1 MATEIKNGSS
11 LKLQFNRGLGTN
23 GKAIIK
29 SKTFSN
35 LKEDASSDDVLAVA
49 TAISNLQ
56 KHDLYDTIKIDSTSI
71 S

>member
-23 GKAIIK
+23 GKVIIK

-35 LKEDASSDDVLAVA
+35 LKEDASSNDVLAVS

-56 KHDLYDTIKIDSTSI
+56 KHDLYDTIKID
-71 S
+71 

>member
-23 GKAIIK
+23 GKVIIK

-35 LKEDASSDDVLAVA
+35 LKEDASADDVLAV
-49 TAISNLQ
+49 SNCYKQ
-56 KHDLYDTIKIDSTSI
+56 PIKT
-71 S
+71 

>member
-23 GKAIIK
+23 GKVIIK

-35 LKEDASSDDVLAVA
+35 LKEDASADDVLAVA
-49 TAISNLQ
+49 TAISNL
-56 KHDLYDTIKIDSTSI
+56 
-71 S
+71 